1 MFEDFTFTS
10 PATGLPF
17 KIIDDDNQSYIVHAI
32 TGDKI
37 PLLYDPETDMLMI
50 PSWAFKHFEMIT
62 PDEAAKIT
70 GFSRQY
76 ICSMARKGQ
85 IKSIKTG
92 KRSMLV
98 SKEDVIDYAEGN

>member
-17 KIIDDDNQSYIVHAI
+17 KIIDEDDHSYIIHAI
-32 TGDKI
+32 TKDKI

-50 PSWAFKHFEMIT
+50 PSWAFMHIDMIT

-70 GFSRQY
+70 GFTRQY
-76 ICSMARKGQ
+76 ICAMARKGQ
-85 IKSIKTG
+85 IKSVKTG

-98 SKEDVIDYAEGN
+98 SKKDVIDYAERN